1 MAPIILLIK
10 KNEFLLKMKKIL
22 ILFIFCLLTNKVYSQ
37 ELLKT
42 LSGAF
47 KNNSKL
53 NAERAS
59 LNASKQDVNISIGE
73 FLPSITLSGDM
84 ATQKDINRI
93 NTSGAS
99 LQDTHAEPKSQS
111 VVIEQ
116 KIFDGFTNYNDVK
129 RAKLELR
136 YAQIKLNKL
145 EQEVLLDA
153 AKAYYGLGYSVKN
166 LEFNQSNFDL
176 LERQV
181 ETDRSRLDRGEI
193 SLTDLAQSES
203 SLAGASA
210 KFITAKN
217 ELISG
222 KKNFQKIIGLKA
234 PEKADL
240 DFFPS
245 LKIPNSLQEA
255 ITISKQKNP
264 SLNLARI
271 DFEIA
276 KKDLLI
282 AKGDLAPSA
291 KLSYSLKKNEDLSTT
306 VDEREQEEVRAT
318 ITWPIFDGGKNL
330 FSVKKAKFKAKQK
343 QFILDDISNQIQIE
357 TANAWTTYN
366 SSKGVLDA
374 TGAQLKAAEI
384 ANEGITLEYD
394 TGSKRTTLEVIQ
406 SRTLL
411 LDARTSYAKAQRDF
425 AIAQFNLLA
434 SIGDLYLDNIR

>member
-1 MAPIILLIK
+1 M
-10 KNEFLLKMKKIL
+10 
-22 ILFIFCLLTNKVYSQ
+22 
-37 ELLKT
+37 
-42 LSGAF
+42 
-47 KNNSKL
+47 
-53 NAERAS
+53 
-59 LNASKQDVNISIGE
+59 
-73 FLPSITLSGDM
+73 
-84 ATQKDINRI
+84 
-93 NTSGAS
+93 
-99 LQDTHAEPKSQS
+99 
-111 VVIEQ
+111 
-116 KIFDGFTNYNDVK
+116 
-129 RAKLELR
+129 
-136 YAQIKLNKL
+136 
-145 EQEVLLDA
+145 
-153 AKAYYGLGYSVKN
+153 
-166 LEFNQSNFDL
+166 
-176 LERQV
+176 
-181 ETDRSRLDRGEI
+181 
-193 SLTDLAQSES
+193 
-203 SLAGASA
+203 
-210 KFITAKN
+210 
-217 ELISG
+217 
-222 KKNFQKIIGLKA
+222 
-234 PEKADL
+234 
-240 DFFPS
+240 
-245 LKIPNSLQEA
+245 QEA

-264 SLNLARI
+264 SLNLAKI

-343 QFILDDISNQIQIE
+343 QLISDDISNQIQIE

-425 AIAQFNLLA
+425 AIAQFNLLT